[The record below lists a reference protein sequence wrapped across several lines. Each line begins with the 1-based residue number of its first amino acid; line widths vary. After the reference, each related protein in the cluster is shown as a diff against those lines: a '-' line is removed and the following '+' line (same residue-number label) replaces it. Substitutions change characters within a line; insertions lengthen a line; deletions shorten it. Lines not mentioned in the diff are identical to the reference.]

1 MGARGFFTYMCC
13 SSLLDSGLVV
23 FPLDLIYLHAE
34 SKSAWAHEREGGL
47 FGFALLFASFLGR
60 HASRGLT

>member
-23 FPLDLIYLHAE
+23 FPLDLIYLHACR
-34 SKSAWAHEREGGL
+34 KVPGRTKERVDFSDL
-47 FGFALLFASFLGR
+47 LYFSLLFSADMPVG
-60 HASRGLT
+60 G